1 MAQDWSCPVAEM
13 TAVARRVAESAQQA
27 HHIVVVLRRRQATA
41 GYPIEQF
48 NVCAVEQSFEAVEL
62 RGIEPAE
69 GVFGERA
76 KKEIGLLR
84 PTMPAAEQEPLTAEV
99 RGVGRPVARCNA
111 SSTVSH
117 IASPIVNDGKMMWN
131 DTVNANCSRD
141 RRSAVRSIGF

>member
-13 TAVARRVAESAQQA
+13 TAVARRVAESAQQT
-27 HHIVVVLRRRQATA
+27 HHIVVVRRRRQATA

-84 PTMPAAEQEPLTAEV
+84 PTMPAAEQKPLTAEV
-99 RGVGRPVARCNA
+99 RGVA
-111 SSTVSH
+111 
-117 IASPIVNDGKMMWN
+117 
-131 DTVNANCSRD
+131 
-141 RRSAVRSIGF
+141 AVRSAAELAHRVSPDLRICRLLQ